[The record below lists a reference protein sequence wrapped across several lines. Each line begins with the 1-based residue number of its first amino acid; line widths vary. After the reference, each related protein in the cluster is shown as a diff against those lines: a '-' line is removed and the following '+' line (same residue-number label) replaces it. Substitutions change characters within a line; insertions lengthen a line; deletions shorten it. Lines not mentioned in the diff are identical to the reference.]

1 MGVLIS
7 PLWYIMPSTPYILTF
22 SIAQVAIKNFIDNYG
37 NLTIE
42 KCLKQHLRY
51 VYTPE
56 TVDTL
61 DDRVV
66 ELIAS
71 EDENT
76 RFERARLEEKLVT
89 LRESLD
95 KLHRLDRH
103 NLPGRV

>member
-1 MGVLIS
+1 MDDE
-7 PLWYIMPSTPYILTF
+7 
-22 SIAQVAIKNFIDNYG
+22 QVAIKNFIDNYG
-37 NLTIE
+37 NLAIE

-51 VYTPE
+51 LFTPE

-61 DDRVV
+61 DDEVIG
-66 ELIAS
+66 LIAS

-76 RFERARLEEKLVT
+76 RFERARLEEKLAT

-103 NLPGRV
+103 NLAGRG